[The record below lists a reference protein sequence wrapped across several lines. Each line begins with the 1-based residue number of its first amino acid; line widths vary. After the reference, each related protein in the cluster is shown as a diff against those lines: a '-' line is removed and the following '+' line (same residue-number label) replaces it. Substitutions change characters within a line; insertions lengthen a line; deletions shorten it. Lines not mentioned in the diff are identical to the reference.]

1 MARVNLD
8 SYAFDDPRFE
18 LLASAVRH
26 FRDRWHALGYVTRV
40 WHACASRCVKALR
53 PVELAGLLGYRKPL
67 EQHEDAARAFCDA
80 AGLGE
85 RLQDGTIR
93 IRGTDGR
100 TDYLDGDSDELAD
113 QAVAKVAESGPMK
126 RADIMRALEL
136 QRTQRASFYRSMRRA
151 LEAGKLVE
159 VDGMV
164 AAPGAEAVARLV
176 ASQSRPRPLVPDPA
190 LSPVLVPDRNE
201 GDARD
206 GALVSRD
213 TDCLTGRLAG
223 VALRVSPASHVRHD
237 CNTAET
243 ATETE
248 AQMNLD
254 TYATGVAE
262 SEPLTE
268 RRVHESLAEAVIA
281 WLNGVHRAAGK
292 LSHHRGFD
300 PRSKPAL
307 SAAKRW
313 HKLKLKPE
321 DVIAVCELRI
331 AGWKRVGPDWLSN
344 CTPETLFR
352 PDKFAAAL
360 DAWRAGFQHQ
370 PVTHARRGER
380 PGVATAPNEHY
391 RNLAMGEAEI

>member
-18 LLASAVRH
+18 LLAAAVRH

-40 WHACASRCVKALR
+40 WHACASRSVKHLR
-53 PVELAGLLGYRKPL
+53 AVELAGLLGYRKPL

-100 TDYLDGDSDELAD
+100 TDYLEDDSDEMVD
-113 QAVAKVAESGPMK
+113 QAVAKVTEAGPMK
-126 RADIMRALEL
+126 RADIMRALDL
-136 QRTQRASFYRSMRRA
+136 QRTQRASFYRAVRRA
-151 LEAGKLVE
+151 VESGKLAD

-164 AAPGAEAVARLV
+164 AVPGPDVSRLV
-176 ASQSRPRPLVPDPA
+176 ASQSQPRPLVPDP
-190 LSPVLVPDRNE
+190 VLAPAVVPDRNE
-201 GDARD
+201 GDAR
-206 GALVSRD
+206 GRALVSRD
-213 TDCLTGRLAG
+213 TSCLTGRLTG
-223 VALRVSPASHVRHD
+223 VSRDVAQASHVRHD
-237 CNTAET
+237 CNTP
-243 ATETE
+243 ETE
-248 AQMNLD
+248 AETEPQMNLD
-254 TYATGVAE
+254 TYATGVADA
-262 SEPLTE
+262 EPLTE
-268 RRVHESLAEAVIA
+268 RRVHEALAESVIS
-281 WLNGVHRAAGK
+281 WLNGVHRSAGK

-300 PRSKPAL
+300 PRSKVTLA
-307 SAAKRW
+307 AAKRW
-313 HKLKLKPE
+313 RKLKLKPE

-360 DAWRAGFQHQ
+360 DAWRAGFKHEK
-370 PVTHARRGER
+370 PATGRRGER

-391 RNLAMGEAEI
+391 RNLGIGECEI

>member
-8 SYAFDDPRFE
+8 SYAFDDPRFD

-40 WHACASRCVKALR
+40 WHACASRSVKQLR
-53 PVELAGLLGYRKPL
+53 AVELAGLLGYRKPL
-67 EQHEDAARAFCDA
+67 EQHEDAVTAFCDA

-85 RLQDGTIR
+85 RLEDGTIR

-100 TDYLDGDSDELAD
+100 TDYLEDDSDELAD
-113 QAVAKVAESGPMK
+113 QAVAKVAEAGPMK

-136 QRTQRASFYRSMRRA
+136 QRTQRASFYRAVRRA
-151 LEAGKLVE
+151 VEAGKLAD

-164 AAPGAEAVARLV
+164 AVPGSDVSRLV
-176 ASQSRPRPLVPDPA
+176 ASQSQARPLVLVPDPA
-190 LSPVLVPDRNE
+190 LDPVPDRNK
-201 GDARD
+201 GDARA

-213 TDCLTGRLAG
+213 TGCRTERLNG
-223 VALRVSPASHVRHD
+223 VAQSVSTASHVRRNGD
-237 CNTAET
+237 SDET
-243 ATETE
+243 AP
-248 AQMNLD
+248 QMLLD
-254 TYATGVAE
+254 TPTVPGE
-262 SEPLTE
+262 DQQPLTE
-268 RRVHESLAEAVIA
+268 RRVHEALAEAVIG

-307 SAAKRW
+307 AAARRW

-321 DVIAVCELRI
+321 DVVAVCELRI

-370 PVTHARRGER
+370 PVTHLRQGER

-391 RNLAMGEAEI
+391 RDLAMGEAEI

>member
-40 WHACASRCVKALR
+40 WHACASRSVKQLR
-53 PVELAGLLGYRKPL
+53 AVELAGLLGYRKPL
-67 EQHEDAARAFCDA
+67 EQHEDAATAFCDA

-85 RLQDGTIR
+85 RLEDGTIR

-100 TDYLDGDSDELAD
+100 TDYLEDDGDELAD
-113 QAVAKVAESGPMK
+113 QAVAKVAEAGPMK

-136 QRTQRASFYRSMRRA
+136 QRTQRASFYRAVRKA
-151 LEAGKLVE
+151 VETGKLVD

-164 AAPGAEAVARLV
+164 AAPGADFSRLV
-176 ASQSRPRPLVPDPA
+176 ASPSQQRHLVLVPA
-190 LSPVLVPDRNE
+190 PVLVPDRNE

-213 TDCLTGRLAG
+213 TDCLAGRRNG
-223 VALRVSPASHVRHD
+223 VSPVVATASRERRD
-237 CNTAET
+237 GDGY
-243 ATETE
+243 ETE
-248 AQMNLD
+248 AQMILD
-254 TYATGVAE
+254 TSTVNGADAQ
-262 SEPLTE
+262 PLTE
-268 RRVHESLAEAVIA
+268 RRVHEALSEAVIV

-313 HKLKLKPE
+313 RKLKLKPE

-360 DAWRAGFQHQ
+360 DAWRAGF
-370 PVTHARRGER
+370 THVPAASAARRGER
-380 PGVATAPNEHY
+380 PGVRTAAQEDYTTEDLPV
-391 RNLAMGEAEI
+391 